1 LQSWNS
7 TGWGWRLLLCIAL
20 ALFFLHAVVL
30 TADVSKS
37 ATSLLSNSIQL
48 AFGLLAAVSAA
59 YASRPMNRFGKHF
72 WLLISA
78 GFFIWSAGQLMVTY
92 YDSIRHIPLQQ
103 PWPSDVVFFLSVA
116 PAFMA
121 LFIDTERGLEWKN
134 WPRILDLAQVVILT
148 VAAYLLMF
156 SSPAHWKMDG
166 GALAKLAWLPDTA
179 RDTVLAGAFTMRA
192 IMSRQKLARDLYGR
206 MAIFFVLYLS
216 GELPYLYLQSTRSLP
231 SGTPWDLGWSFPF
244 LIITILAAT
253 SRPPTNLAVGADK
266 PRAKEESLTRWGLIH
281 VVPMIFPLVVLLM
294 AAGIVEK
301 QLPLAVVM
309 VLASFACSSARII
322 FSEKQRR
329 QSDIALE
336 EKNVLVKSV
345 FEGTGDAVY
354 IKDLAGRYVI
364 VNPAFARYFEKPVEQ
379 IVGKTAAQLFD
390 FATARRISE
399 TDRMVVES
407 GRAQTFEYELPLVNG
422 ARAFLV
428 MKSPYQDGQG
438 KTIGVI
444 VVSRDITEY
453 RAMEERLRQSQKME
467 AIGTLA
473 GGVAH
478 DFNNLLMVIA
488 GYSSVL
494 NEALAGEPKLRG
506 QVEQIQKASERAAA
520 LTRQLLAFSRKQTIQ
535 PEPLSLN
542 AAVSGVEKLLRRLIG
557 ENIAI
562 VTQLE
567 PQIGAVMADA
577 GQIEQ
582 VILNLAVNARDA
594 MPDGGKLTLETRQ
607 REIGAVRNGAT
618 EAAKPGHYVELR
630 VSDTGIGIDPTIQG
644 RMFEPYFTT
653 KPSGKGTGLGLSTV
667 YGIVQQARGYVSF
680 SSKPGAGTTFR
691 ILLPRI
697 DTPQKGAVS
706 SDFGEAGYSGA
717 ETVLLVEDEPAVCDL
732 VRAILTSRGYTV
744 LSARLPQ
751 EAEVISE
758 THEGKIDLLLTDVI
772 MPGMSGAEL
781 AKRIGMRIPGIKVLF
796 MSGYIDDSVVRQ
808 GISENETAFL
818 QKPFTPLSLAKKVR
832 EVLDAAVVR

>member
-7 TGWGWRLLLCIAL
+7 PGWGWRLLLCIAL
-20 ALFFLHAVVL
+20 ALFLLHAVVL
-30 TADVSKS
+30 TAAPSRS
-37 ATSLLSNSIQL
+37 AASLLSNSIQL
-48 AFGLLAAVSAA
+48 AFGLLAAVTTA
-59 YASRPMNRFGKHF
+59 YASRRMNRFGKHF

-78 GFFIWSAGQLMVTY
+78 GFLVWSAGQLMVTY
-92 YDSIRHIPLQQ
+92 FDSIRHNALQE
-103 PWPSDVVFFLSVA
+103 PWPSDVVFFLSMA

-134 WPRILDLAQVVILT
+134 WPRILDLGQVVILT

-156 SSPAHWKMDG
+156 SSPAHWKMGG

-179 RDTVLAGAFTMRA
+179 RDCVLACAFTMRA
-192 IMSRQKLARDLYGR
+192 IMAREKVARDLYRR

-216 GELPYLYLQSTRSLP
+216 GELPYLYLQSTRNLP

-244 LIITILAAT
+244 LVITILAAT
-253 SRPPTNLAVGADK
+253 SRPTTDIAAGADE

-294 AAGIVEK
+294 AAGIAEK

-309 VLASFACSSARII
+309 VLASFACSSARIM
-322 FSEKQRR
+322 FSEQQRR

-354 IKDLAGRYVI
+354 IKDLEGRYVI
-364 VNPAFARYFEKPVEQ
+364 VNPAFARYFEKPVEH

-390 FATARRISE
+390 FATARRLSE
-399 TDRMVVES
+399 TDRLVIET

-422 ARAFLV
+422 TRSFLA

-488 GYSSVL
+488 GYGSVL

-506 QVEQIQKASERAAA
+506 HVEQIQKASDRAAA

-535 PEPLSLN
+535 PVPLSLN
-542 AAVSGVEKLLRRLIG
+542 NAVSGVEKLLRRLIG
-557 ENIAI
+557 ENITI
-562 VTQLE
+562 VTHLE
-567 PQIGAVMADA
+567 PEIGAVMADE

-594 MPDGGKLTLETRQ
+594 MQDGGKLTLETKQ
-607 REIGAVRNGAT
+607 AEIGAERNVAMET
-618 EAAKPGHYVELR
+618 RRPGRYVELS
-630 VSDTGIGIDPTIQG
+630 VGDTGTGIDPKIQS

-667 YGIVQQARGYVSF
+667 YGIVQQAGGYVSF
-680 SSKPGAGTTFR
+680 SSRTGLGTTFR

-697 DTPQKGAVS
+697 DYAQARGSASNPLEMT
-706 SDFGEAGYSGA
+706 YSGG
-717 ETVLLVEDEPAVCDL
+717 ETVLLAEDEPAVCDL

-744 LSARLPQ
+744 LSARLPH
-751 EAEVISE
+751 EAERISE
-758 THEGKIDLLLTDVI
+758 THQGKIDLLLTDVI

-781 AKRIGMRIPGIKVLF
+781 FKRIAMRIPGIKVLF

-808 GISENETAFL
+808 GISENEAAFL

-832 EVLDAAVVR
+832 EVLDEAAVR

>member
-1 LQSWNS
+1 LQSWKS

-20 ALFFLHAVVL
+20 ALFLLHAVVL
-30 TADVSKS
+30 MAASPKS
-37 ATSLLSNSIQL
+37 VTPLLSNSIQFT
-48 AFGLLAAVSAA
+48 FGLLAAVSAA
-59 YASRPMNRFGKHF
+59 CASRRMNRFGRHF

-78 GFFIWSAGQLMVTY
+78 GFFVWSAGQLMVTY
-92 YDSIRHIPLQQ
+92 YDNIRHIPLQE
-103 PWPSDVVFFLSVA
+103 PWPSDVIFFLSMA
-116 PAFMA
+116 PAFMT

-134 WPRILDLAQVVILT
+134 WPWILDLTQVVILT

-156 SSPAHWKMDG
+156 SSPAHWKMGG
-166 GALAKLAWLPDTA
+166 GALARLAWLPDTA
-179 RDTVLAGAFTMRA
+179 RDTVLASAFTMRA
-192 IMSRQKLARDLYGR
+192 IMSRQRLARDLYGR

-216 GELPYLYLQSTRSLP
+216 GEIPYLYLQSTRSLP
-231 SGTPWDLGWSFPF
+231 SGTLWDLGWTLPF
-244 LIITILAAT
+244 LVITILATVSGPVTETA
-253 SRPPTNLAVGADK
+253 AAADE
-266 PRAKEESLTRWGLIH
+266 PHAKKEHLGQWGLIH
-281 VVPMIFPLVVLLM
+281 IVPVIFPLVVLLM
-294 AAGIVEK
+294 AAGIAEK
-301 QLPLAVVM
+301 QLGVATAMVM
-309 VLASFACSSARII
+309 ASFACSGARII
-322 FSEKQRR
+322 FSERQRR

-336 EKNVLVKSV
+336 EKNGLVKSV

-354 IKDLAGRYVI
+354 IKDLEGRYII
-364 VNPAFARYFEKPVEQ
+364 VNPAFARYFEKPIEQ

-390 FATARRISE
+390 FATARRLSE
-399 TDRMVVES
+399 TDRAVIET
-407 GRAQTFEYELPLVNG
+407 GRAQTFEYELPLIKG
-422 ARAFLV
+422 ARSFLV

-494 NEALAGEPKLRG
+494 NEALSGEPKLRG

-542 AAVSGVEKLLRRLIG
+542 SAVSGVEKLLRRLIG

-567 PQIGAVMADA
+567 PEIGAVMADA

-594 MPDGGKLTLETRQ
+594 MPEGGKLTLETRQ
-607 REIGAVRNGAT
+607 REIGAERNGAT
-618 EAAKPGHYVELR
+618 EAARPGRYVELR
-630 VSDTGIGIDPTIQG
+630 VSDTGIGIDPSIQG

-667 YGIVQQARGYVSF
+667 YGIVQQAGGYVGF
-680 SSKPGAGTTFR
+680 SSKPGDGTTFR

-697 DTPQKGAVS
+697 DSPQKGGVS
-706 SDFGEAGYSGA
+706 TDFAEAGYSGA
-717 ETVLLVEDEPAVCDL
+717 ETVLLAEDEPAVCDL

-744 LSARLPQ
+744 LSARLPH
-751 EAEVISE
+751 EAEGISE
-758 THEGKIDLLLTDVI
+758 THAGKIDLLLTDVI
-772 MPGMSGAEL
+772 MPGMSGADL

-832 EVLDAAVVR
+832 EVLDGAAVR